1 MRGTRRSA
9 KAVITDYANELLSR
23 TSDADR
29 RAKLVT
35 IETIALKMG
44 WNDLYNKL
52 RFKSGLHQP
61 ETAEEKWWQK

>member
-1 MRGTRRSA
+1 MRRERRSA

-29 RAKLVT
+29 RIKLTT
-35 IETIALKMG
+35 IETISLRMG

-61 ETAEEKWWQK
+61 ETADEKWWQK